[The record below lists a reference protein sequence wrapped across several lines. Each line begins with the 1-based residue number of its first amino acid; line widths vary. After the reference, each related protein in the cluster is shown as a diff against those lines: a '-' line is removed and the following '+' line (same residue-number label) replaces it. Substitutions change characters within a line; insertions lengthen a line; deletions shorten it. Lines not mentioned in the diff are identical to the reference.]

1 MNENVS
7 FEIKNDALATIQS
20 LNIEANFDEMS
31 AALTEMLR
39 PYKSM
44 VVTDMTAAKNARAYC
59 NKVKK
64 SIDDSRKMVKK
75 LYNEPY
81 LLFEQKCKAL
91 TAICDD
97 AAGAIDAQIK
107 SIEQEERDARISSLR
122 TYFDSSCKDV
132 ADYITWERIYNPKWE
147 NKSYGVSTAQD
158 DIDHA
163 IDTTRQNIEAVKA
176 MHSPFETTLLLV
188 LQETGDIVKVIQKKA
203 ACEALEAQR
212 AAKEQYRA
220 QEAPQKAAESHEALT
235 HAETPP
241 PTANAESGEK
251 TYVFTL
257 EFEATKAQAFM
268 IDDFFKANNIKYR
281 KVR

>member
-7 FEIKNDALATIQS
+7 FEIRNDALATIQS
-20 LNIEANFDEMS
+20 LDIEANFGEMQAYLS
-31 AALTEMLR
+31 EMMA
-39 PYKSM
+39 PYKSLK
-44 VVTDMTAAKNARAYC
+44 VTDVAAAKNARAYC

-81 LLFEQKCKAL
+81 MAFEAKCKAL

-107 SIEQEERDARISSLR
+107 AIEQEERDARIASLR

-132 ADYITWERIYNPKWE
+132 ADYITWERIFNPKWE
-147 NKSYGVSTAQD
+147 TKSYGISTAQD
-158 DIDHA
+158 DIDRA

-212 AAKEQYRA
+212 AEKEQEIA
-220 QEAPQKAAESHEALT
+220 QEAPQKAAESREAVSHT
-235 HAETPP
+235 ETPP
-241 PTANAESGEK
+241 PAANADTGEK
-251 TYVFTL
+251 TFVFTL
-257 EFEATKAQAFM
+257 EFKATKAQAFM
-268 IDDFFKANNIKYR
+268 IDDFFKANNIEYR